1 MNRLLFA
8 AARGARVQT
17 RYAYRDTFVRHGE
30 WKTVSGMVF
39 DPVNAPHPHEQRIH
53 PDDEHLQYG
62 PISTALRELAECAPY
77 VINGYSPEYWYV
89 LDYKINSDSPYFKQD
104 ELHRALFLL
113 ILAEALA
120 DSGL

>member
-8 AARGARVQT
+8 AARGAKI
-17 RYAYRDTFVRHGE
+17 E
-30 WKTVSGMVF
+30 KTNDDGVF
-39 DPVNAPHPHEQRIH
+39 RETISAPLGSRQDSVYSWRIH

-62 PISTALRELAECAPY
+62 PISTALRELAECAPDT
-77 VINGYSPEYWYV
+77 INGYSPEYWYAQN
-89 LDYKINSDSPYFKQD
+89 YKIDTDSPYYMQD

-120 DSGL
+120 DEGL

>member
-1 MNRLLFA
+1 MTRLLFA
-8 AARGARVQT
+8 AARGAKI
-17 RYAYRDTFVRHGE
+17 E
-30 WKTVSGMVF
+30 KTNDDGVF
-39 DPVNAPHPHEQRIH
+39 RETISAPLGSRQDSVYSWRIH

-104 ELHRALFLL
+104 ELHRALYLL